1 MEGGRWNGNK
11 WEFFG
16 PNGQPIKFNPSP
28 RRRLGNSH
36 QPARVFTGFHP
47 RPSAPSRSPRRA
59 GTPKR
64 SPRRAGTPK
73 RSPWS
78 IMLRNGPR
86 NIYKMIAN
94 KNLPN
99 VVKEGLKEVLVARL
113 LNGGTTSQIEKAL
126 ANVSFKNNHR
136 KELTEAMYETMNTRN
151 LFELQGN
158 PVVNAIIKKRA
169 LNAS

>member
-36 QPARVFTGFHP
+36 QPARVVTGFHP

-64 SPRRAGTPK
+64 SP
-73 RSPWS
+73 WS
-78 IMLRNGPR
+78 IMMRNGPR
-86 NIYKMIAN
+86 NIYTMIAN

-113 LNGGTTSQIEKAL
+113 LNGGTTSEIARAL

-151 LFELQGN
+151 LFKLKGN
-158 PVVNAIIKKRA
+158 PVVNAIINKRA